1 MSKRRAKRRGGTLS
15 VSIIVIA
22 FLVVMVVQVVQLK
35 QKESTYAAQKAELEK
50 QYTKESERADEIE
63 SMQQYMPVSYTH
75 LDVYKRQILWRYER
89 SSI

>member
-35 QKESTYAAQKAELEK
+35 QKESTYAAQK
-50 QYTKESERADEIE
+50 
-63 SMQQYMPVSYTH
+63 
-75 LDVYKRQILWRYER
+75 R
-89 SSI
+89 SLKAVH

>member
-50 QYTKESERADEIE
+50 LKEQIIAGKISVPD
-63 SMQQYMPVSYTH
+63 Y
-75 LDVYKRQILWRYER
+75 YKK
-89 SSI
+89 SNK